1 MWETA
6 IQGFVQGFIVSITPM
21 NMLLCFFGALVG
33 TLVGILP
40 GIGPM
45 GAMAILIPVTFK
57 ISPVGS
63 VIMLAGVYYG
73 AQYGGS
79 LTSILLNI
87 PGEASSVATCIDGY
101 QMARKGRAGPALG
114 ISVFGSLIAGVL
126 ATIGIIFIAQP
137 LASVAISF
145 GPPEY
150 FALVC
155 VGLTLVVFL
164 AQKSVEK
171 AIVAGL
177 LGMLFSWV
185 GMDNV
190 TGVPRFTFGIN
201 ELNDGIGVVVVSM
214 GIFGIAEVLS
224 TIEQSLTRELLQT
237 RVKNLFPNREDW
249 KQSIGPILRGS
260 VLGFLLGI
268 LPGGG
273 AIISS
278 FAAYGVEKRLSKHP
292 ERFGEGEIAGVAAPE
307 SANNSAAQGG
317 FIPLLSLGIP
327 PNAPIALVYAALLI
341 HGIQP
346 GPLLVQDHP
355 DIFWGVISS
364 MLIGNIWLVI
374 LNLPLIPLWIQ
385 VLRIR
390 FGILFPLI
398 LMFCIIGSYSLS
410 SSTLDLYW
418 MTGFGVIGYL
428 MRKFGF
434 EPAPMILAFILG
446 PLLENALRQSLVM
459 SQGSFSIFVTRP
471 ISATCLGIA
480 MLLFLSMLVPAL
492 KRRLKQLEALEV
504 T

>member
-1 MWETA
+1 VWDVALQGFM
-6 IQGFVQGFIVSITPM
+6 QGFVVSITPM
-21 NMLLCFFGALVG
+21 NVFLCFLGTLVG

-57 ISPVGS
+57 LSPVGS
-63 VIMLAGVYYG
+63 IIMLAGVYYG

-101 QMARKGRAGPALG
+101 QMARRGRAGPALG

-137 LASVAISF
+137 LAAVALSF

-155 VGLTLVVFL
+155 IGLTLVIVL
-164 AQKSVEK
+164 AQRSVEK
-171 AIVAGL
+171 AIVSGL
-177 LGMLFSWV
+177 VGMLISWI

-190 TGVPRFTFGIN
+190 TGAPRFTFGVN
-201 ELNDGIGVVVVSM
+201 ELNDGVGVVVVSM

-224 TIEQSLTRELLQT
+224 SIESNLKRDLLQT
-237 RVKNLFPNREDW
+237 RVKNLLPSREDW
-249 KQSIGPILRGS
+249 KASIAPIMRGS
-260 VLGFLLGI
+260 AIGFFLGI

-307 SANNSAAQGG
+307 SANNAAAQGG

-327 PNAPIALVYAALLI
+327 PNAPIALVFAALLI

-355 DIFWGVISS
+355 DIFWGVIAS
-364 MLIGNIWLVI
+364 MFIGNISLVL

-385 VLRIR
+385 VLKIR

-398 LMFCIIGSYSLS
+398 LLFCILGSYSLS
-410 SSTLDLYW
+410 SSTLDLYL
-418 MTGFGVIGYL
+418 MTAFGVVGYL

-434 EPAPMILAFILG
+434 EPAPLILAFILG

-459 SQGSFSIFVTRP
+459 SQGSFLIFVTRP
-471 ISATCLGIA
+471 ISAACLAIA
-480 MLLFLSMLVPAL
+480 ALLFLSMLVPAF
-492 KRRLKQLEALEV
+492 KRRLKRLENLEV